1 VIPALVAIEYA
12 LRTSKGKERE
22 KSMKT
27 QIVKAK
33 HILASLV
40 LLVVL
45 LAATSCALPGTTAS
59 PVPVQPPAV
68 VPTNPSPP
76 TLASPAPISPS
87 LPPVD
92 SNTPSPFP
100 DFVSV
105 IAEVRPSV
113 VAITTEVPG
122 YNIFGS
128 SYTQQGAGSGWIID
142 KDGLIV
148 TNNHVVEGA
157 KSITVTLEDGRTFPA
172 KSVHTDSVAD
182 LAVIKIN
189 AQNLPALRIGDS
201 SKLNVGERVVAI
213 GNSLGMGISAT
224 EGIVSAVGVSLS
236 ISPGET
242 LSDLIQTDAAIN
254 PGNSGGP
261 LVNLL
266 GEVVGINS
274 AKVAQ
279 VGVEGMGYAISV
291 KEATSIIDQLIK
303 NGYVIRP
310 YLGVST
316 YTVDQFV
323 AFRYGLGVDKGVLV
337 TQVAR
342 GSPADKAG
350 IMQGDVI
357 AAIEDKEIN
366 DASGLI
372 QAINSYQIGQK
383 IKIAYW
389 RGRAQNTTF
398 ATLVQSPLPGQ

>member
-1 VIPALVAIEYA
+1 
-12 LRTSKGKERE
+12 
-22 KSMKT
+22 MKT
-27 QIVKAK
+27 KIVKAK

-40 LLVVL
+40 LLAVL
-45 LAATSCALPGTTAS
+45 LVAASCALPG
-59 PVPVQPPAV
+59 AV
-68 VPTNPSPP
+68 AIPTNPSPP
-76 TLASPAPISPS
+76 AVTAPTPISPAPVLVNSE
-87 LPPVD
+87 
-92 SNTPSPFP
+92 TASPFP

-105 IAEVRPSV
+105 IAAVRPSV
-113 VAITTEVPG
+113 VAITTEVSG
-122 YNIFGS
+122 YSVFGS

-142 KDGLIV
+142 SGGLIV

-157 KSITVTLEDGRTFPA
+157 KNITVTLEDSRTFSA
-172 KSVHTDSVAD
+172 ESVHTDPVAD
-182 LAVIKIN
+182 LAVVKIN
-189 AQNLPALRIGDS
+189 AQNLPALQIGDS
-201 SKLNVGERVVAI
+201 SKLNVGEQVVAI

-261 LVNLL
+261 LVNAL

-291 KEATSIIDQLIK
+291 KEATPIIDQLIK
-303 NGYVIRP
+303 NGYVTRP
-310 YLGVST
+310 YLGVSL

-323 AFRYGLGVDKGVLV
+323 ALRYGLGVDKGVLI
-337 TQVAR
+337 TQVSP

-357 AAIEDKEIN
+357 TAIEDKEVN

-372 QAINSYQIGQK
+372 QAINSCQIGQK
-383 IKIAYW
+383 VKVTYW
-389 RGRAQNTTF
+389 RGKTHDTTYATLAQN
-398 ATLVQSPLPGQ
+398 PPPGQ